1 MSYTSAQNYPYYNN
15 IRSPSQIGM
24 STAGNINALGRDI
37 KGLEQYVSLLVSG
50 NSSASATGRPLG
62 NKYFLKT
69 GAQCQANDASGN
81 QVDRY
86 IYINN
91 VPSGGIPFVSN
102 AMGLDF
108 TDFRGLIPGTMGN
121 LSILNPTGLMQAF
134 TAGTNPK
141 CQQITMETIDT
152 SNNISSDTQY
162 VTVTDIQNMNPC
174 TFPNGINPVTNV
186 KCAESFE
193 TQTPSLPKD
202 PLAQLYFA
210 CLAGIGIYIFYKLME
225 KAD

>member
-1 MSYTSAQNYPYYNN
+1 MGKNITGLISYV
-15 IRSPSQIGM
+15 
-24 STAGNINALGRDI
+24 D
-37 KGLEQYVSLLVSG
+37 LLVSG
-50 NSSASATGRPLG
+50 KTNASTTGQPLG

-69 GAQCQANDASGN
+69 GAECQANDASGN

-86 IYINN
+86 IYVNN
-91 VPSGGIPFVSN
+91 VPTGGIPFISD
-102 AMGLDF
+102 AMGTDSS
-108 TDFRGLIPGTMGN
+108 DFRGLIPGTLGD
-121 LSILNPTGLMQAF
+121 LTVLNPISLMQSF

-141 CQQITMETIDT
+141 CQQITMETIDI

-162 VTVTDIQNMNPC
+162 VTVTDIQNMDPC
-174 TFPNGINPVTNV
+174 TFPNGINPITNV
-186 KCAESFE
+186 KCKESFE
-193 TQTPSLPKD
+193 LQTPSLPKD